1 MTDRELTGITVN
13 QVQADC
19 KNNVDADKDN
29 VQLPEGTN
37 DFAKEQALYDTKN
50 DNAGN
55 YGFKSNFLIAF
66 IPCHLRL
73 SHEHSCLISR
83 KVYKVR

>member
-1 MTDRELTGITVN
+1 MTDRKLTGITVN

-29 VQLPEGTN
+29 VQLPEGTD
-37 DFAKEQALYDTKN
+37 DFAKEQALYDTKTITQ
-50 DNAGN
+50 ATMA
-55 YGFKSNFLIAF
+55 FKSNFLIAF

-73 SHEHSCLISR
+73 LTNILA
-83 KVYKVR
+83 

>member
-29 VQLPEGTN
+29 VQLPEGTD

-55 YGFKSNFLIAF
+55 YGFLIKFSNCTHTMSPQTFSRTFL
-66 IPCHLRL
+66 PNKPEGL
-73 SHEHSCLISR
+73 
-83 KVYKVR
+83 

>member
-29 VQLPEGTN
+29 VQLPEGPD

-55 YGFKSNFLIAF
+55 YGF
-66 IPCHLRL
+66 
-73 SHEHSCLISR
+73 
-83 KVYKVR
+83 